1 MVVIKVYK
9 VPKVMLALQVI
20 LEQQEQ
26 QVILEQQEVKEM
38 PVLKETR
45 V

>member
-20 LEQQEQ
+20 LEQQE
-26 QVILEQQEVKEM
+26 VKEM